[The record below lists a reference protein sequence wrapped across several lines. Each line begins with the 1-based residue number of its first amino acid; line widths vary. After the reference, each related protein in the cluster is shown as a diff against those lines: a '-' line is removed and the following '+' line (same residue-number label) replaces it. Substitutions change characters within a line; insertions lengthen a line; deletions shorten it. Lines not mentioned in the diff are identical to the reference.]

1 MYWYLF
7 RNGICVG
14 EYPYRVEVLDGETLV
29 PSETKR
35 KNLGRLRLENGQ
47 ITELPPPPI
56 PPDKEIEIEAEQ
68 YAPETVEMLDAIA
81 GLYETLAERADE
93 K

>member
-14 EYPYRVEVLDGETLV
+14 EYPYKVEVLDGETLV
-29 PSETKR
+29 SSETKR
-35 KNLGRLRLENGQ
+35 ENLGRLRLEKGE
-47 ITELPPPPI
+47 ITELPPPPPI
-56 PPDKEIEIEAEQ
+56 PDKEQEIDAEN
-68 YAPETVEMLDAIA
+68 YSPETVEMFTAIA
-81 GLYETLAERADE
+81 GLYETLAERNDE